1 MRPYF
6 RPHGSGSKRGIL
18 VSRPCGIGAGR
29 PTQHTLLYISSATLA
44 HFSPRVR
51 AGATLYSPATYS
63 IIINPNLP
71 YKYNTCTRQLT
82 LTLTH
87 PPQAIS
93 YMVPYMY
100 VQESGDNARRA
111 ITQREIA
118 VSFCVHAHPEAV
130 TASEA
135 CFSGAASS
143 QHYRRAPERARTEV
157 RSTPR
162 QPSGAARSVGA
173 AVPSRHPCGTAWAA
187 SKARQH
193 RRAHR

>member
-51 AGATLYSPATYS
+51 AGATLYSQRHTVSLSIQTYLMN
-63 IIINPNLP
+63 IIHARGSSPSPSPTTPRLSRI
-71 YKYNTCTRQLT
+71 
-82 LTLTH
+82 
-87 PPQAIS
+87 I
-93 YMVPYMY
+93 VPYMY

-143 QHYRRAPERARTEV
+143 QHYRRAPERSRTEV